1 MRQSGAPLPSARAF
15 TAERTEWRR
24 TSHLPPTRWRWYV
37 SGSQASTENMRSV
50 MPASTS
56 WANSS
61 GFLRAPP
68 LPLVFIMMSG
78 KPSPAA
84 SRTKDTMRGCMEGS
98 PR

>member
-15 TAERTEWRR
+15 TAERTELRS
-24 TSHLPPTRWRWYV
+24 TSQLPPTRCSRYMA
-37 SGSQASTENMRSV
+37 GSHPSTENMRSV
-50 MPASTS
+50 IPASTRWAKS
-56 WANSS
+56 W

-78 KPSPAA
+78 KPKAAA
-84 SRTKDTMRGCMEGS
+84 SRTKETMRGCSEGS